1 MKKREKINIKSL
13 IINTAVG
20 FALSAAVSVYAFGFI
35 CENNGAF
42 EKAYN
47 GGEEAVFGFTDE
59 YETPESEPVFVHAL
73 TQEEIEKQDEATN
86 TAKSGEKINVSSDL
100 QQLKNF
106 DFLKRN
112 FYIVDKRTALT
123 ANDIDVEKFAN
134 MDFSLDESKKGPK
147 VLIFHTHSSEMF
159 ADSDPSKGLSEGIW
173 GAGERLKSVLEEKY
187 GIEVLHD
194 SGRYDVVNGKGQITG
209 AYERMEPN
217 IRKILA
223 DNPSIEV
230 AIDMHRDGVA
240 EGVRLVTEQKGKKCA
255 KIMFFNGICRLNK
268 NGALQSIQ
276 SLPNPYITDNLAFSF
291 NLQLAANKLYPD
303 FTRRIYIN
311 AYRYSLH
318 MLPKSLL
325 IEVGAQTN
333 TKEEVLNS
341 MEILA
346 EILADVIKP
355 K

>member
-13 IINTAVG
+13 VLNTAVG
-20 FALSAAVSVYAFGFI
+20 FVVSVAVSVYAFGFI
-35 CENNGAF
+35 CENKF
-42 EKAYN
+42 ENKYKSSD
-47 GGEEAVFGFTDE
+47 EAVFGFTDE
-59 YETPESEPVFVHAL
+59 YETPKSEPVFVHAL

-86 TAKSGEKINVSSDL
+86 TAQSGEKINISSDL

-112 FYIVDKRTALT
+112 FYIVDKRTELT

-173 GAGERLKSVLEEKY
+173 GAGERLKNILQEKY

-223 DNPSIEV
+223 DNPSIQV

-240 EGVRLVTEQKGKKCA
+240 DGVRLVTEQKGKKCA

-291 NLQLAANKLYPD
+291 NMQLVANKLYPD

-341 MEILA
+341 MDILA

>member
-1 MKKREKINIKSL
+1 MKRREKINIKSL
-13 IINTAVG
+13 VLNTAVG
-20 FALSAAVSVYAFGFI
+20 FILSVAVSVYAFCFI
-35 CENNGAF
+35 CENKSGDKYKNSD
-42 EKAYN
+42 
-47 GGEEAVFGFTDE
+47 EAVFGFTDE
-59 YETPESEPVFVHAL
+59 YETPKSEPVFVHAL

-86 TAKSGEKINVSSDL
+86 TAQSGEKINISSDL

-112 FYIVDKRTALT
+112 FYIVDKRTELT

-134 MDFSLDESKKGPK
+134 MNFSLDESKKGPK

-173 GAGERLKSVLEEKY
+173 GAGERLKNILQEKY

-223 DNPSIEV
+223 DNPSIQV

-240 EGVRLVTEQKGKKCA
+240 DGVRLVTEQKGKKCA

-276 SLPNPYITDNLAFSF
+276 SLPNQYITDNLAFSF
-291 NLQLAANKLYPD
+291 NMQLVANKLYPG

-341 MEILA
+341 MDILA